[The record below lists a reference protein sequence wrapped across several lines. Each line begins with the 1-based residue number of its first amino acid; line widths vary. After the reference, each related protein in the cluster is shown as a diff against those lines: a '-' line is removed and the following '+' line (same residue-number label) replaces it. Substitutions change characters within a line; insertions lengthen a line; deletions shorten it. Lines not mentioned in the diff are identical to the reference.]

1 MTKSLRTMALKT
13 VGVIEIPDAADS
25 EFDHGAFDPATRRV
39 FVAHTGRDRIEVID
53 HDAGK
58 HIATLPGF
66 SEAAGVVADGGTV
79 LVTNRGAASLAWL
92 DARSLETRAVFKTGP
107 RPNGVAIVPQQGLAI
122 VAAIGDEHNGSRL
135 EVFSRDGRHHALDLP
150 GRPRWCVTDAAGK
163 RVFLAIREP
172 SMILVATLPELGAVE
187 HWRLPS
193 GGAHGVDI
201 DHQRNRLYVACD
213 DGALVE
219 VDIGSGAASHQWPI
233 AENPDVTFFNP
244 STGLVHVAIGKPGM
258 VETIDPR
265 TGTNSRTVTAAG
277 AHTTAFVAPD
287 RLYVFSPSHR
297 GALTLLDA
305 GA

>member
-1 MTKSLRTMALKT
+1 MSMSLRTMALKT
-13 VGVIEIPDAADS
+13 VGIIEIPDAAGS

-66 SEAAGVVADGGTV
+66 PEAAGVVADGGAV

-92 DARSLETRAVFKTGP
+92 DARSLETLAVFETGP

-122 VAAIGDEHNGSRL
+122 VASIGDEHNGAKL
-135 EVFSRDGRHHALDLP
+135 EVFGRDGRHHALDLP
-150 GRPRWCVTDAAGK
+150 GRPRWCVTDAARK

-172 SMILVATLPELGAVE
+172 SMILVATLPELGDVE

-201 DHQRNRLYVACD
+201 DRERNRLYVACD

-219 VDIGSGAASHQWPI
+219 VDIGSGAAIGQWPI

-244 STGLVHVAIGKPGM
+244 ATGLVHVAIGKPGL

-265 TGTNSRTVTAAG
+265 TGTNARTITADG
-277 AHTTAFVAPD
+277 AHTTALAAPD

-297 GALTLLDA
+297 GALTLVDA
-305 GA
+305 GT

>member
-1 MTKSLRTMALKT
+1 MSLKAIGM
-13 VGVIEIPDAADS
+13 IEIPDAAGS
-25 EFDHGAFDPATRRV
+25 EFDHAAFDPATRRI

-66 SEAAGVVADGGTV
+66 PEAAGVVADDGAV

-122 VAAIGDEHNGSRL
+122 AASIGDETHGAKL
-135 EVFSRDGRHHALDLP
+135 EVFCRDGRHHALDLS
-150 GRPRWCVTDAAGK
+150 GRPRWCVTDAAAK

-172 SMILVATLPELGAVE
+172 SMILVARLPELGNVE
-187 HWRLPS
+187 HWRLPC

-201 DHQRNRLYVACD
+201 DHQRGRLYVACD

-219 VDIGSGAASHQWPI
+219 VDIGSGAVSGQWPI
-233 AENPDVTFFNP
+233 VENPDVTFFNP
-244 STGLVHVAIGKPGM
+244 TTGLVHVAIGKPGL
-258 VETIDPR
+258 VQTIDPR
-265 TGTNSRTVTAAG
+265 TGASTRTITGAG
-277 AHTTAFVAPD
+277 AHTTALAAPD

-297 GALTLLDA
+297 GALTLTDR
-305 GA
+305 

>member
-1 MTKSLRTMALKT
+1 MSMSLKT
-13 VGVIEIPDAADS
+13 VGIIEIPDAAGS

-66 SEAAGVVADGGTV
+66 PEAAGVVANDGFV

-92 DARSLETRAVFKTGP
+92 DARSLETLAVFKTGL

-122 VAAIGDEHNGSRL
+122 VAAIGDEHNGAKL
-135 EVFSRDGRHHALDLP
+135 EVFGRDGRHHALDLP

-172 SMILVATLPELGAVE
+172 SMILVATLPELGDVE

-219 VDIGSGAASHQWPI
+219 VDIGTGAASGQWPI

-244 STGLVHVAIGKPGM
+244 ATGLVHVAIGKPGLIQ
-258 VETIDPR
+258 TIDPR
-265 TGTNSRTVTAAG
+265 TGANSRTMTAAG
-277 AHTTAFVAPD
+277 AHTTAFAAPD

-297 GALTLLDA
+297 GALTLVDA
-305 GA
+305 